1 MENMGVQQDLD
12 LYGVAIHEAGHA
24 VMARVLGRGIELV
37 TIVPDSDALGRVKHP
52 VTRLPPEA
60 LGRHARETWSM
71 IALAG
76 PLAEALH
83 NGAEIDTQDEELALA
98 LELTMS
104 MSANADEA
112 VAYVVWLVERTK
124 TLLLSLWG
132 LVLFFADEL
141 LVHRTVRAREV
152 HVLIDAHLG

>member
-1 MENMGVQQDLD
+1 MGISPDPD
-12 LYGVAIHEAGHA
+12 LYRVAVHEAGHA

-37 TIVPDSDALGRVKHP
+37 TIVPDEEALGRVQHS
-52 VTRLPPEA
+52 VARLPPEA
-60 LGRHARETWSM
+60 LGRQARETWGM

-83 NGAEIDTQDEELALA
+83 EGTELDTQDEELALA

-104 MSANADEA
+104 LSASADEA
-112 VAYVVWLVERTK
+112 VAYVVWLLERAK

-132 LVLFFADEL
+132 LVIYFADEL
-141 LVHRTVRAREV
+141 LKHGTVRSHEV
-152 HVLIDAHLG
+152 HALIDSHLR

>member
-1 MENMGVQQDLD
+1 MGLPADPD
-12 LYGVAIHEAGHA
+12 LYRVAVHEAGHA

-37 TIVPDSDALGRVKHP
+37 TIVPDDDALGRVQHSLA
-52 VTRLPPEA
+52 RLPPEE
-60 LGRHARETWSM
+60 LGRHARETWGM

-83 NGAEIDTQDEELALA
+83 DDRELDTQDEELALA

-104 MSANADEA
+104 MSASADEA
-112 VAYVVWLVERTK
+112 VAYVVWLVERAR
-124 TLLLSLWG
+124 TLLVSLWG

-141 LVHRTVRAREV
+141 LKHGTVRAGEV
-152 HVLIDAHLG
+152 HALIDAHLGH